1 MHTNEKAAS
10 AGTDSGSEGIAGSAY
25 CPPEQ
30 AATQR
35 AAILAHL
42 TQHGSISTLEA
53 RRWYSVMSPASRVFE
68 LRRQGHSITTTRDPR
83 QKCAVYHLLG
93 GGDHA
98 KQG

>member
-1 MHTNEKAAS
+1 MDRNGKAVP
-10 AGTDSGSEGIAGSAY
+10 AGTGSGAESIADNSY
-25 CPPEQ
+25 CPAEQ

-42 TQHGSISTLEA
+42 TQHGSLSTLEA

-68 LRRQGHSITTTRDPR
+68 LRRQGYGITTTRDPR
-83 QKCAVYHLLG
+83 QKCARYHLAH

-98 KQG
+98 QQG